1 MITVVRRV
9 PILASAW
16 RVMQSRNVAGSIV
29 QGQVDAGCARV
40 PWSLGPAAAGGR
52 MMHYAGLVLI
62 GVCLAASGYLHAA
75 TAPEQAATA
84 PEQKDAATAPQT
96 SAGKPGAADKKNNS
110 RRSKKSVTTFKP
122 SERIGADS
130 TVSFPV
136 DI

>member
-1 MITVVRRV
+1 
-9 PILASAW
+9 
-16 RVMQSRNVAGSIV
+16 
-29 QGQVDAGCARV
+29 
-40 PWSLGPAAAGGR
+40 

-62 GVCLAASGYLHAA
+62 GVCLAASGYLH
-75 TAPEQAATA
+75 AATA